1 MSLAKKFIIVVLSS
15 ILFIAITNIVGFY
28 IFYSSYLK
36 VFLAEKI
43 QSKSEITLDYIN
55 NIVLKSKLD
64 KKANEI
70 DNLFN
75 DASINFFEKL

>member
-1 MSLAKKFIIVVLSS
+1 MSLINKFIVAVFSS

-28 IFYSSYLK
+28 IFYSVYLK

-43 QSKSEITLDYIN
+43 QANSEVTLEYIN
-55 NIVLKSKLD
+55 NIVLKSKVD
-64 KKANEI
+64 KQENEI
-70 DNLFN
+70 DDLFN